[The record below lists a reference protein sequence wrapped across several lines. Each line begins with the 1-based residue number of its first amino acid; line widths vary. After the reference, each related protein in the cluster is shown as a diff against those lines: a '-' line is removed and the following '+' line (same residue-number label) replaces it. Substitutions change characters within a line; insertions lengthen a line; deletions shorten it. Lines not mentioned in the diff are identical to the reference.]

1 MIYKNKALK
10 RNSTF
15 EPEFRE
21 PLAGVKRQKG
31 HGELALEQ
39 LPEIVDGI

>member
-21 PLAGVKRQKG
+21 PLGGVKRQKG

-39 LPEIVDGI
+39 LPEILTE